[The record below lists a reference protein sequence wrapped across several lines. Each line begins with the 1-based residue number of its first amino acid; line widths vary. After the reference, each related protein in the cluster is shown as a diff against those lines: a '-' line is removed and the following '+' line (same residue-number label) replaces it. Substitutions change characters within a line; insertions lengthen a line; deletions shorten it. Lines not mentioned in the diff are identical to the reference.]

1 MITSNLCEFVIFK
14 FQPVAHIGAEGQQG
28 DGDFGDHAGL
38 VVLDEGV
45 ITADI
50 HNGTEHNILL
60 LKNRPGNPGRSLFWV
75 MSGISPCTYHIE
87 ILHR

>member
-1 MITSNLCEFVIFK
+1 MSAIFLYLCEFVIFK

-60 LKNRPGNPGRSLFWV
+60 LKNRPGG
-75 MSGISPCTYHIE
+75 SGAVIV
-87 ILHR
+87 LGNVRN